1 MKPEVEITFFS
12 DLYYA
17 NCEEN
22 KDEIN
27 FPISRISVSNEYSL
41 KKIINKTLFYEK
53 QIHDYI
59 TKGIPE
65 SEEYNWIKKMLLTSD
80 LMVFQSGQK
89 LFQEVMEKVFEYVKD
104 KINTP
109 IILNS

>member
-1 MKPEVEITFFS
+1 
-12 DLYYA
+12 
-17 NCEEN
+17 
-22 KDEIN
+22 
-27 FPISRISVSNEYSL
+27 
-41 KKIINKTLFYEK
+41 
-53 QIHDYI
+53 
-59 TKGIPE
+59 
-65 SEEYNWIKKMLLTSD
+65 MLLTSD